1 MRREIFVRLS
11 FLISVLIL
19 VSIVKHWLSLAFW
32 PFWLGGILGLFL
44 PDLDHLVYI
53 FFLGPQELTSQRV
66 VYLIRNKNFRGAVS
80 LLFDTRAERGDLVL
94 HSNFAFVVILIFTF
108 WMLTSSGSLL
118 GVGLVLG
125 MVVHLLVDRIK
136 NVLYHEIP

>member
-19 VSIVKHWLSLAFW
+19 VSIVKHWLALTCW
-32 PFWLGGILGLFL
+32 PLWLGGALGLFL

-108 WMLTSSGSLL
+108 WMLTSSGSLP

-125 MVVHLLVDRIK
+125 MTVHLLVDRIK
-136 NVLYHEIP
+136 NVLYHKV

>member
-1 MRREIFVRLS
+1 MRREIFIRLS

-19 VSIVKHWLSLAFW
+19 VSIVKHWLALTCW
-32 PFWLGGILGLFL
+32 PLWLGGALGLFL

>member
-66 VYLIRNKNFRGAVS
+66 VYLIRNRNFRGAVS

>member
-19 VSIVKHWLSLAFW
+19 VSIVKHWLALTCW
-32 PFWLGGILGLFL
+32 PLWLGGALGLFL

-66 VYLIRNKNFRGAVS
+66 VYLIRNRNFRGAVS

-108 WMLTSSGSLL
+108 WMLTSSGSLP

-125 MVVHLLVDRIK
+125 MTVHLLVDRIK
-136 NVLYHEIP
+136 NVLYHKV

>member
-1 MRREIFVRLS
+1 MRREIFIRLS

-19 VSIVKHWLSLAFW
+19 VSIVKHWLALTCW
-32 PFWLGGILGLFL
+32 PLWLGGALGLFL

-108 WMLTSSGSLL
+108 WMLTSSGSLP

-125 MVVHLLVDRIK
+125 MTVHLLVDRIK
-136 NVLYHEIP
+136 NVLYHKV

>member
-1 MRREIFVRLS
+1 
-11 FLISVLIL
+11 
-19 VSIVKHWLSLAFW
+19 
-32 PFWLGGILGLFL
+32 LFL

>member
-1 MRREIFVRLS
+1 MRREIFIRLS

-19 VSIVKHWLSLAFW
+19 VSIVKHWLALTCW
-32 PFWLGGILGLFL
+32 PLWLGGALGLFL

-66 VYLIRNKNFRGAVS
+66 VYLIRNRNFRGAVS

-108 WMLTSSGSLL
+108 WMLTSSGSLP

-125 MVVHLLVDRIK
+125 MTVHLLVDRIK
-136 NVLYHEIP
+136 NVLYHKV

>member
-66 VYLIRNKNFRGAVS
+66 VYLIRNRNFRGAVS

-108 WMLTSSGSLL
+108 WMLTSSGSLP

-125 MVVHLLVDRIK
+125 MTVHLLVDRIK
-136 NVLYHEIP
+136 NVLYHKV

>member
-1 MRREIFVRLS
+1 MRREIFIRLS

-19 VSIVKHWLSLAFW
+19 VSIVKHWLALTCW
-32 PFWLGGILGLFL
+32 PLWLGGALGLFL

-66 VYLIRNKNFRGAVS
+66 VYLIRNRNFRGAVS

>member
-1 MRREIFVRLS
+1 MRREIFIRLS

-108 WMLTSSGSLL
+108 WMLTSSGSLP

-125 MVVHLLVDRIK
+125 MTVHLLVDRIK
-136 NVLYHEIP
+136 NVLYHKV

>member
-108 WMLTSSGSLL
+108 WMLTSSGSLP

-125 MVVHLLVDRIK
+125 MTVHLLVDRIK
-136 NVLYHEIP
+136 NVLYHKV

>member
-1 MRREIFVRLS
+1 MRREIFIRLS

>member
-1 MRREIFVRLS
+1 MRREIFIRLS

-66 VYLIRNKNFRGAVS
+66 VYLIRNRNFRGAVS

-108 WMLTSSGSLL
+108 WMLTSSGSLP

-125 MVVHLLVDRIK
+125 MTVHLLVDRIK
-136 NVLYHEIP
+136 NVLYHKV